1 MHKHPDDQAI
11 DRHTGAKLI
20 KCRNDDLG
28 EIIAQNDKL
37 LACQVSTAIT
47 CPGRIGSIARAA
59 IQAPLFY
66 SEASR
71 LPRV

>member
-28 EIIAQNDKL
+28 ETIAQNEKL
-37 LACQVSTAIT
+37 LARQVSTAIM

-59 IQAPLFY
+59 IQAPLF
-66 SEASR
+66 
-71 LPRV
+71 